1 MTKSTV
7 KPNQITIIPG
17 KRAKVYL
24 AKDIAETTETQMD
37 TQQTIF
43 TYNEVVFEIDN
54 RENLQQSIESNFELY
69 WQYGEQQMQYAKD
82 IAEKQQQLHQL
93 IDKMTLV
100 DELAKANQLLGDLAS
115 LQLGV

>member
-24 AKDIAETTETQMD
+24 AKDIAETTEIQMD
-37 TQQTIF
+37 VQQTIF

-54 RENLQQSIESNFELY
+54 RENIQTSIESNFELY

-82 IAEKQQQLHQL
+82 IAEKQQQIHQL
-93 IDKMTLV
+93 INNMKLV
-100 DELAKANQLLGDLAS
+100 DELNQAKQLLGDLAS

>member
-7 KPNQITIIPG
+7 KPNQITIIQG
-17 KRAKVYL
+17 ERAKVYL
-24 AKDIAETTETQMD
+24 AKDITETIEVQMD
-37 TQQTIF
+37 AQQIIF

-54 RENLQQSIESNFELY
+54 RENLQQSIETNFELY
-69 WQYGEQQMQYAKD
+69 WQYGEQQMQYTKD

-93 IDKMTLV
+93 INKMTLV
-100 DELAKANQLLGDLAS
+100 DELAKARQLLGDLAS

>member
-7 KPNQITIIPG
+7 KPNQITIILG
-17 KRAKVYL
+17 ERAKVYL
-24 AKDIAETTETQMD
+24 AKDITETQMD
-37 TQQTIF
+37 DLQIIF

-54 RENLQQSIESNFELY
+54 RDNLQQSIEENFELY
-69 WQYGEQQMQYAKD
+69 WQYGEQQMQYTKD
-82 IAEKQQQLHQL
+82 IAEKQQQLHHL

-100 DELAKANQLLGDLAS
+100 DELKQAKQLLGDLAS